1 MAASLSGQTIAY
13 VEARFLSE
21 MGSLIERHGGVPY
34 AAPVL
39 QEIYATDTPEVVE
52 LIDDLCGGRVEIA
65 ILQTGVGTRALFEA
79 ADARGQLPELLT
91 ALDGMTVL
99 ARSPKPAAVL
109 RRHKVRIDLMPPEPF
124 TSEDMVASLKAKG
137 IGFAGRAVAVQA
149 YGGPNNLLLRTLREW
164 GANVRETSLYTWG
177 LPEDTAP
184 ALGLIDRLES
194 GEIAAVAFT
203 SQPQVGNL
211 VAIAASAGREQ
222 PLRASLDSDSV
233 LVASVGPVCS
243 RRLRERGFTV
253 DVEPEHPHMG
263 NLVIAIAERLQKRAA
278 V

>member
-1 MAASLSGQTIAY
+1 MAASLTGQTIAY

-52 LIDDLCGGRVEIA
+52 LIDDLCGGRIEVV

-79 ADARGQLPELLT
+79 ADARGRLPELLA
-91 ALDGMTVL
+91 ALDRITVL
-99 ARSPKPAAVL
+99 ARSPKPASVL
-109 RRHKVRIDLMPPEPF
+109 RRNKVRIDLMPPEPF
-124 TSEDMVASLKAKG
+124 TSED
-137 IGFAGRAVAVQA
+137 IDFARREVAVQA

-211 VAIAASAGREQ
+211 VEIAARAGREQ
-222 PLRASLDSDSV
+222 SLRASLDSDSV
-233 LVASVGPVCS
+233 TLASVGPVCS
-243 RRLRERGFTV
+243 RRLRERGFTI
-253 DVEPEHPHMG
+253 DVEPDHPHMG
-263 NLVIAIAERLQKRAA
+263 NLVIAIAEHLQGKSASP
-278 V
+278 

>member
-1 MAASLSGQTIAY
+1 MAASLTGQTIAY

-52 LIDDLCGGRVEIA
+52 LIDDLCGGRIEVV

-79 ADARGQLPELLT
+79 ADARGRLPELLA
-91 ALDGMTVL
+91 ALDRITVL
-99 ARSPKPAAVL
+99 ARSPKPASVL
-109 RRHKVRIDLMPPEPF
+109 RRNKVRIDLMPPEPF
-124 TSEDMVASLKAKG
+124 TSEDMVESFKD
-137 IGFAGRAVAVQA
+137 IDFARREVAVQA

-211 VAIAASAGREQ
+211 VEIAARAGREQ
-222 PLRASLDSDSV
+222 SLRASLDSDSV
-233 LVASVGPVCS
+233 TLASVGPVCS
-243 RRLRERGFTV
+243 RRLRERGFTI
-253 DVEPEHPHMG
+253 DVEPDHPHMG
-263 NLVIAIAERLQKRAA
+263 NLVIAIAEHLQGKSASP
-278 V
+278 